1 MQIQH
6 RHNEKKGMAY
16 VAEAENIL
24 AEMTYVMAGPHKM
37 IIDHTE
43 VSPALEGQGVG
54 KKLLE
59 KLVTYARENDIKIL
73 PLCPFAKAT
82 LDRVT
87 EWQDVLA

>member
-1 MQIQH
+1 MEILH

-16 VAEAENIL
+16 VAQDENIL

-59 KLVTYARENDIKIL
+59 KLVTYARENNLKIL

-82 LDRVT
+82 LDRVK
-87 EWQDVLA
+87 EWQDVLV